1 MWEDVLMT
9 SAPRPSGPRALAR
22 ERTMARIVELGNAQL
37 VEQGVAGLS
46 VREIARG
53 LGMVSSAIYRYV
65 SSRDELL
72 TLLIVDAFA
81 ELADAVDAA
90 VETAVETAAETPG
103 GGPRARFLALGDA
116 MCAWAIAHP
125 ERWALLYGTPVRDYS
140 APAETTN
147 VDGTRVMRAVLR
159 IAAAAAAQGGGPAA
173 AAGAGAVP
181 EGAAPRRARPEQA
194 CGAAR
199 RGRRRRAGGRPGR
212 GDRRGA
218 GPGGHRPAR
227 GAPGRVRHRR
237 GPDHRARGADRVERP
252 RRGDQRARVRPAR
265 ARCGG
270 DRG

>member
-1 MWEDVLMT
+1 MT
-9 SAPRPSGPRALAR
+9 SAPRPPGPRALAR

-90 VETAVETAAETPG
+90 VETSVETAAETPG

-147 VDGTRVMRAVLR
+147 VAE
-159 IAAAAAAQGGGPAA
+159 QGGGPAA
-173 AAGAGAVP
+173 ATGAEPVP
-181 EGAAPRRARPEQA
+181 EVTALLEEHQDEFGIDVDPTTGLAALTAWSGLVGAISAHVFGQLGPDAAAIGDRILDVQVRMLADLIAPR
-194 CGAAR
+194 
-199 RGRRRRAGGRPGR
+199 
-212 GDRRGA
+212 
-218 GPGGHRPAR
+218 
-227 GAPGRVRHRR
+227 
-237 GPDHRARGADRVERP
+237 
-252 RRGDQRARVRPAR
+252 
-265 ARCGG
+265 
-270 DRG
+270 